1 MQFAAEIKS
10 GNVRQATFMN
20 EGVRRRPFRGRDFST
35 GRGLTG
41 GRGGEYGGALFETHL
56 FERNPDPMK
65 VSVENTGPCRKLVKV
80 EFSGEEIQQEYNES
94 LAVFAKHGRVKGFR
108 PGKAPVEM
116 IRRMYDKQILEG
128 LHEHLLARGF
138 QQALK
143 EHKLET
149 VAEYDLQ
156 KSALKA
162 GEPFSFSLAV
172 DVEPEFEL
180 PAYKGIEVD
189 AKKVE
194 IADEAVAQAIDRYLE
209 NMGKYEDLA
218 EPRPVK
224 EGDMVAVDY
233 AATVDGKPMAEISEK
248 AKGLAAGADFWV
260 IANEEYSFLPA
271 FGPQLVGMKIGDA
284 KDVPVT
290 FDNQSPIEELRG
302 RTAVFAATVK
312 KIRARTKPAMNEELF
327 KSLGVKDEAELR
339 ATFKTMLQGEADRQE
354 MSRRRNHLIDA
365 LMKNATLDVPES
377 EEHEESHKIV
387 YEMVEE
393 NTRRGVPEQ
402 EIRDNLAKISESAKT
417 AAKDRVKLRYLLK
430 RIARE
435 EKIEVADAE
444 VAAVMN
450 QYAARSGAKS
460 VKEWMQKAKL
470 KEGEVRKGLRA
481 DLLTTKTIDALMGH
495 AKLTGDGAAKK

>member
-1 MQFAAEIKS
+1 
-10 GNVRQATFMN
+10 
-20 EGVRRRPFRGRDFST
+20 
-35 GRGLTG
+35 
-41 GRGGEYGGALFETHL
+41 
-56 FERNPDPMK
+56 MK
-65 VSVENTGPCRKLVKV
+65 VTVENAGPCRKSLKV
-80 EFSGEEIQQEYNES
+80 EFSAEEIQKEYDES

-116 IRRMYDKQILEG
+116 IRRMYDKQIIEG
-128 LHEHLLARGF
+128 LHEHLLAKGF

-143 EHKLET
+143 EHKLNT

-156 KSALKA
+156 KSALAA
-162 GEPFSFSLAV
+162 GQPFSFSLAV

-194 IADEAVAQAIDRYLE
+194 ITDDAVTQAIDRYLE

-218 EPRPVK
+218 EARPVK

-233 AATVDGKPMAEISEK
+233 TATVGGKPMAEVSEK
-248 AKGLAAGADFWV
+248 AKGLAAGTDFWV

-284 KDVPVT
+284 KDISVT
-290 FDNQSPIEELRG
+290 FDGQSPIEELRG
-302 RTAVFAATVK
+302 QTAVFAATVK
-312 KIRARTKPAMNEELF
+312 KIRARTKPALNEELF
-327 KSLGVKDEAELR
+327 KQLGAKDEADLR
-339 ATFKTMLQGEADRQE
+339 ATFKNMLQGEADRQE
-354 MSRRRNHLIDA
+354 MSRRRNLLIES
-365 LMKNATLDVPES
+365 LMKKAVLDVPES
-377 EEHEESHKIV
+377 EEHEESHRIV

-402 EIRDNLAKISESAKT
+402 EIRDNIGKISESAKT

-435 EKIEVADAE
+435 EKIEVTDAE
-444 VAAVMN
+444 VAGLMN
-450 QYAARSGAKS
+450 AHAARSGAKS
-460 VKEWMQKAKL
+460 AKEWLQRAKL

-481 DLLTTKTIDALMGH
+481 DLLTTKTIDVLMGH
-495 AKLTGDGAAKK
+495 AKLTGAGAGEKK

>member
-1 MQFAAEIKS
+1 
-10 GNVRQATFMN
+10 
-20 EGVRRRPFRGRDFST
+20 
-35 GRGLTG
+35 
-41 GRGGEYGGALFETHL
+41 
-56 FERNPDPMK
+56 MK
-65 VSVENTGPCRKLVKV
+65 VTVENAGPCRKSLKV
-80 EFSGEEIQQEYNES
+80 EFTGEEIQKEYDGS
-94 LAVFAKHGRVKGFR
+94 LAVYAQHGRVKGFR

-128 LHEHLLARGF
+128 LHEHLLAKGF

-143 EHKLET
+143 EHKLNA

-156 KSALKA
+156 KSNLKA

-172 DVEPEFEL
+172 DVEPDFEL

-194 IADEAVAQAIDRYLE
+194 ISDDAVTQALDRYLE

-218 EPRPVK
+218 EARPVK

-233 AATVDGKPMAEISEK
+233 TATVDGKPMAEISDK

-271 FGPQLVGMKIGDA
+271 FGPQLVGLKIGDA
-284 KDVPVT
+284 KDVSVT
-290 FDNQSPIEELRG
+290 FDGQSPIEELRG
-302 RTAVFAATVK
+302 KTAVFASTVK
-312 KIRARTKPAMNEELF
+312 KIRARTKPALNEELF
-327 KSLGVKDEAELR
+327 KQLGAKDEADLR
-339 ATFKTMLQGEADRQE
+339 ATFKNMLQAEADRQE
-354 MSRRRNHLIDA
+354 LTRRRNLLMEA

-377 EEHEESHKIV
+377 EAHEESNRIV

-402 EIRDNLAKISESAKT
+402 EIRDNIGKISESAKT

-435 EKIEVADAE
+435 EKIEATDAE
-444 VAAVMN
+444 VTALLNAH
-450 QYAARSGAKS
+450 ALRSGAKS
-460 VKEWMQKAKL
+460 AKEWLQRAKL
-470 KEGEVRKGLRA
+470 KETEVRKGLRA

-495 AKLTGDGAAKK
+495 AKLTGAGAGDKK

>member
-1 MQFAAEIKS
+1 
-10 GNVRQATFMN
+10 
-20 EGVRRRPFRGRDFST
+20 
-35 GRGLTG
+35 
-41 GRGGEYGGALFETHL
+41 
-56 FERNPDPMK
+56 MK
-65 VSVENTGPCRKLVKV
+65 VTVENAGPCRKSLKV
-80 EFSGEEIQQEYNES
+80 EFSAEEIQKEYDES

-108 PGKAPVEM
+108 PGKAPVDM
-116 IRRMYDKQILEG
+116 IRRMYDKQIIEG
-128 LHEHLLARGF
+128 LHEHLLAKGF

-143 EHKLET
+143 EHKLNT

-156 KSALKA
+156 KSALAA
-162 GEPFSFSLAV
+162 GQPFSFSLAV

-194 IADEAVAQAIDRYLE
+194 ISDDAVTQAIDRYLE

-218 EPRPVK
+218 EARPVK

-233 AATVDGKPMAEISEK
+233 TATVGGKPMAEVSEK
-248 AKGLAAGADFWV
+248 AKGLAAGTDFWV

-284 KDVPVT
+284 KDISVT
-290 FDNQSPIEELRG
+290 FDGQSPIEELRG
-302 RTAVFAATVK
+302 QTAVFAATVK
-312 KIRARTKPAMNEELF
+312 KIRARTKPALNEELF
-327 KSLGVKDEAELR
+327 KQLGAKDEADLR
-339 ATFKTMLQGEADRQE
+339 ATFKNMLQGEADRQE
-354 MSRRRNHLIDA
+354 MSRRRNLLIES
-365 LMKNATLDVPES
+365 LMKKAVLDVPES
-377 EEHEESHKIV
+377 EEHEESHRIV

-402 EIRDNLAKISESAKT
+402 EIRDNIGKISESAKT

-435 EKIEVADAE
+435 EKIEVTDAE
-444 VAAVMN
+444 VAGLMN
-450 QYAARSGAKS
+450 AHAMRSGAKS
-460 VKEWMQKAKL
+460 AKEWLQRAKL

-495 AKLTGDGAAKK
+495 AKLTGAGAGEKK

>member
-1 MQFAAEIKS
+1 
-10 GNVRQATFMN
+10 
-20 EGVRRRPFRGRDFST
+20 
-35 GRGLTG
+35 
-41 GRGGEYGGALFETHL
+41 
-56 FERNPDPMK
+56 MK
-65 VSVENTGPCRKLVKV
+65 VTVENAGPCRKSLKV
-80 EFSGEEIQQEYNES
+80 EFSGEEIQKEYDES
-94 LAVFAKHGRVKGFR
+94 LAVYAQHGRVKGFR

-128 LHEHLLARGF
+128 LHEHLLAKGF

-143 EHKLET
+143 EHKLNA

-156 KSALKA
+156 KSNLKA

-172 DVEPEFEL
+172 DVEPDFEL

-194 IADEAVAQAIDRYLE
+194 ISDDAVTQALDRYLE

-218 EPRPVK
+218 EARPVK

-233 AATVDGKPMAEISEK
+233 TATVDGKPMAEISDK

-271 FGPQLVGMKIGDA
+271 FGPQLVGLKIGDA
-284 KDVPVT
+284 KDVSVT
-290 FDNQSPIEELRG
+290 FDGQSPIEELRG
-302 RTAVFAATVK
+302 KTAVFASTVK
-312 KIRARTKPAMNEELF
+312 KIRARTKPALNEELF
-327 KSLGVKDEAELR
+327 KQLGAKDEADLR
-339 ATFKTMLQGEADRQE
+339 ATFKNMLQGEADRQE
-354 MSRRRNHLIDA
+354 MSRRRNLLIES
-365 LMKNATLDVPES
+365 LMKSAVLDVPES
-377 EEHEESHKIV
+377 EEHDESHRIV

-402 EIRDNLAKISESAKT
+402 EIRDNIGKISESAKK
-417 AAKDRVKLRYLLK
+417 AAQDRLKLRYLLK

-435 EKIEVADAE
+435 EKIEVAEPE
-444 VAAVMN
+444 VAALLA

-460 VKEWMQKAKL
+460 VKEWLQKAKL
-470 KEGEVRKGLRA
+470 KEAEVRKGLRA

-495 AKLTGDGAAKK
+495 AKLTGAGAAQK